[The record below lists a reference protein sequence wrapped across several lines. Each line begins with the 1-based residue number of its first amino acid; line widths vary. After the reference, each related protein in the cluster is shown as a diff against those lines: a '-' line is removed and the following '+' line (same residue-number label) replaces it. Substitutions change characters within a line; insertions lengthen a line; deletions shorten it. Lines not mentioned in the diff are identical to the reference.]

1 MKKSIFGT
9 LAFAAALMVG
19 CAEFDEP
26 VSAVYTE
33 APGISVEKVSV
44 ADSTVTFKIT
54 IDTVNTTF
62 FAYSFFEGD
71 VDAPDSTLLLKKAAG
86 GKAVLSKV
94 GAKDSEIK
102 DGVITK
108 TYSKL
113 MPDQDYSLYAVA
125 SSNMGMVGS
134 VSGATAHTTDG
145 LAPYLTAVKS
155 NKNTLE
161 LTFSENVKAG
171 KGAVTAQYLSI
182 LDYAKVYGADSLD
195 IQIDGKNVAI
205 QCLDT
210 IVPAGAYV
218 MISWETGAFVDAKG
232 NACNAQTT
240 VLDPATAEFT
250 NNCYLRNDTV
260 NFAIAKSNLVNA
272 DGSFLSASNIF
283 ELKFDMPI
291 YEFDDESGLAP
302 SLIIDAA
309 GYTINLT
316 DVDYEIK
323 DSSLYI
329 VSNKDLIN
337 YGSYVGVSIPAGFI
351 CDVNGNVNNAYSLAK
366 VWLRSYGLDRSAV
379 LGKWDVATYS
389 YFEKK
394 DTVMSMIIT
403 ADPTSEDG
411 VLIKGLLTPS
421 SVITGSFDGDYAVL
435 SINDAQLLFKNT
447 TYAYIFYNA
456 DNDTDDEL
464 PVEFQYNPVTGKFS
478 TETYFGY
485 YASSLTGGKSDWYR
499 VFCGAEAAMSADQSF
514 GFAAKNLIGK
524 YDMVY
529 YSAAYKTMDTMV
541 VSIDTVSATELV
553 ISDMYFKGSSVS
565 AQFDAA
571 KNQMVIEDWQLVKA
585 NYSAESAEYD
595 LYLSTMD
602 LTKVIFNICADA
614 TMIAYGSDSGKN
626 ILFGLGA
633 TAPGDDTAWK
643 GWMDYCVGDVV
654 FLHHEAAAD
663 GVQAR
668 VASRSNDTYYNVFSD
683 VRKVKVSTL
692 ANPVLF
698 HYNGK

>member
-1 MKKSIFGT
+1 MKKHIFGT

-33 APGISVEKVSV
+33 TPGISVEKVSV

-125 SSNMGMVGS
+125 SSNMGMIGS

-210 IVPAGAYV
+210 IVPTGAYV

-240 VLDPATAEFT
+240 VLDPVTAKFT

-283 ELKFDMPI
+283 EVKFDMPI

-316 DVDYEIK
+316 DVDYLIQ

-456 DNDTDDEL
+456 DNDTDDEV

-485 YASSLTGGKSDWYR
+485 YASSLTGGKSAWYR
-499 VFCGAEAAMSADQSF
+499 VFCGAEAAKSADQSF
-514 GFAAKNLIGK
+514 GFAREMLVGD

-529 YSAAYKTMDTMV
+529 VSAYDDEGLQDTMTISIEV
-541 VSIDTVSATELV
+541 IDTTSTGLL
-553 ISDMYFKGSSVS
+553 IKNMFFKGTEIR
-565 AQFDAA
+565 ADFDVAN
-571 KNQMVIEDWQLVKA
+571 NQVVIEDWQTLAIGLASK
-585 NYSAESAEYD
+585 YD
-595 LYLSTMD
+595 AYFATVDLEKVILDVCADGTMLGVGSRSSKNSLFGAYLLSTG
-602 LTKVIFNICADA
+602 T
-614 TMIAYGSDSGKN
+614 T
-626 ILFGLGA
+626 
-633 TAPGDDTAWK
+633 T
-643 GWMDYCVGDVV
+643 
-654 FLHHEAAAD
+654 
-663 GVQAR
+663 Q
-668 VASRSNDTYYNVFSD
+668 
-683 VRKVKVSTL
+683 
-692 ANPVLF
+692 
-698 HYNGK
+698 